1 MYITDQKIFFSPELQ
16 KEIKEKFYYVNE
28 DLMGRKRQFF
38 ENSGGSLRL
47 KAAVAEKARLAA
59 IPDCP
64 ERYHDISMT
73 LKEVKA
79 KGMKDIMEVIFG
91 AAPGK
96 GALVTEL
103 TASQCIF
110 QITRTI
116 MENAG
121 WGTNA
126 VTTSI
131 EHPSAHDAVQFYCE
145 KTGRE
150 FRVAMANPKTGGV
163 DLEEIL
169 SKVDKDTVLL
179 SVMSASNISGY
190 IFDMEE
196 ICREARK
203 INPDIFI
210 ISDAVQHMP
219 HGILEVENCGL
230 DGCNFAPYKAMGIR
244 GCGFGYVSDRVAA
257 MDHHKLLA
265 KPEKEWELGTFPH
278 DNYAAMSAVVDYVC
292 WLGSHFSDVTDRKEL
307 YKVGME
313 HIHLQEHS
321 LLIHMMEGTEEIPG
335 LRHIPGVSVFLDSAD
350 DVDRDLISAIGI
362 DGMDL
367 TQAVAEYYKRGVTV
381 FDRVNTSL
389 YSKRIVESLG
399 LTGVIRVSPLH
410 CHDTNDIDD
419 FLKVTAEIAKEFAN
433 K

>member
-1 MYITDQKIFFSPELQ
+1 MYITDEKIFFSPELQ
-16 KEIKEKFYYVNE
+16 KEIKDKFFYLNE
-28 DLMGRKRQFF
+28 DYLGRKRQFF

-59 IPDCP
+59 FPDCP
-64 ERYHDISMT
+64 ERYHDTSMM

-79 KGMKDIMEVIFG
+79 KGISDIMEIIFG
-91 AAPGK
+91 ATPGH

-103 TASQCIF
+103 TASQCMF
-110 QITRTI
+110 QIVRAI
-116 MENAG
+116 MEG
-121 WGTNA
+121 VTWGKNA

-131 EHPSAHDAVQFYCE
+131 EHPSAHDSVEQYCK

-179 SVMSASNISGY
+179 CVMSASNISGY
-190 IFDMEE
+190 IFDMET
-196 ICREARK
+196 ICKEARK
-203 INPDIFI
+203 INPEIYI
-210 ISDAVQHMP
+210 VSDAVQHMP
-219 HGILEVENCGL
+219 HGTLEVEKWGL

-244 GCGFGYVSDRVAA
+244 GCGFGYVSDRVAK
-257 MDHHKLLA
+257 MYHHKLSA
-265 KPEKEWELGTFPH
+265 KPENEWELGTFPH
-278 DNYAAMSAVVDYVC
+278 DNYAAISAVVDYVC
-292 WLGSHFSDVTDRKEL
+292 WLGGHFTDATTRKEL
-307 YKVGME
+307 FRTGME

-362 DGMDL
+362 NGMDL

-381 FDRVNTSL
+381 FERINTSL

-410 CHDTNDIDD
+410 CHDTSDVDE
-419 FLKVTAEIAKEFAN
+419 FLKVTAEIAKEFAQ

>member
-1 MYITDQKIFFSPELQ
+1 MKITSEKILFDPALQ
-16 KEIKEKFYYVNE
+16 AEIKDKFYYVNE
-28 DLMGRKRQFF
+28 DYLGRKRQFF

-47 KAAVAEKARLAA
+47 KAAVEAKARFEQ

-64 ERYHDISMT
+64 ERVHDTSLM

-79 KGMKDIMEVIFG
+79 KGIRDILEVIFG
-91 AAPGK
+91 AEPGH

-103 TASQCIF
+103 TSSQVMF
-110 QITRTI
+110 QMVRAI

-121 WGTNA
+121 WGSNA

-131 EHPSAHDAVQFYCE
+131 EHPSAYDSVELYCRR
-145 KTGRE
+145 TGRE
-150 FRVAMANPKTGGV
+150 FRVAMADPKVGGV
-163 DLEEIL
+163 TTEEIL

-190 IFDMEE
+190 LFDMET

-203 INPDIFI
+203 INPEIYI
-210 ISDAVQHMP
+210 VSDAVQHMP
-219 HGILEVENCGL
+219 HGVLEVAKLGL
-230 DGCNFAPYKAMGIR
+230 DGCNFAPYKAFGIR
-244 GCGFGYVSDRVAA
+244 GCGYGYVSDRVAV
-257 MDHHKLLA
+257 MEHHKLLA

-278 DNYAAMSAVVDYVC
+278 PNFAAISAVVDYVF
-292 WLGSHFSDVTDRKEL
+292 WLGGHFTDKTDRRSL
-307 YKVGME
+307 FVTGMDR
-313 HIHLQEHS
+313 IHLQEHS
-321 LLIHMMEGTEEIPG
+321 LLIHMMEGTPEVPG
-335 LRHIPGVSVFLDSAD
+335 LRHIPGVSVYLDSAD

-362 DGMDL
+362 DGMNM
-367 TQAVAEYYKRGVTV
+367 TETVAEYYKRGVTV

-399 LTGVIRVSPLH
+399 LTGCIRVSPLH
-410 CHDTNDIDD
+410 CHDTGDIED
-419 FLKVTAEIAKEFAN
+419 FLRITAEIAKEFA